1 MKSRIMRAALLATIA
16 AGCGPTGGPSQQGN
30 EAAGSTADYQARLA
44 AMPEGERNAVFIRA
58 LRDAR
63 RECQHVD
70 SSESAGEY
78 RGMPVWSAHCSGG
91 GNWTI
96 VIGENGVAQILN
108 ADETRLVDNGAAAAN
123 QQ

>member
-1 MKSRIMRAALLATIA
+1 MKSRMMTAAMLATIA
-16 AGCGPTGGPSQQGN
+16 SACGPTGGEAPQQAN
-30 EAAGSTADYQARLA
+30 QQATTADYRTRLA

-63 RECQHVD
+63 LDCQHVD
-70 SSESAGEY
+70 SSERATDY
-78 RGMPVWSAHCSGG
+78 QGMPVWTASCRGG

-108 ADETRLVDNGAAAAN
+108 ANEARLVTEDGTQSNR
-123 QQ
+123 Q

>member
-30 EAAGSTADYQARLA
+30 EAVGSTADYQARLA

-63 RECQHVD
+63 LECQHVD

-78 RGMPVWSAHCSGG
+78 QNMPVWTARCTGG

-108 ADETRLVDNGAAAAN
+108 ADEARLIDNGAAPIN
-123 QQ
+123 RQ